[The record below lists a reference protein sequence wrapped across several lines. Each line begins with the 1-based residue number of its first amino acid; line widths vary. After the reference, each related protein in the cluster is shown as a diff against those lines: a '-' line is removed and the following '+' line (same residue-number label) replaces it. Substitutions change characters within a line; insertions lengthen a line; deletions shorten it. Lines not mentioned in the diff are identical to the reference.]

1 MKENFLL
8 LKKYC
13 EKEKFK
19 GWDPYDG
26 LNSRFFQSLS
36 IKNYDIARLIW
47 IQLFKRNPINL
58 RKLFLIDKEY
68 NAKGIS
74 LLLRGYCNLFK
85 INKNSFFGNS
95 EDLYKK
101 IVLLADI
108 LIKNESKGYSGSC
121 WGYNF
126 DWQARRLFFF
136 S

>member
-1 MKENFLL
+1 MKDNFLL

-26 LNSRFFQSLS
+26 LNSRFFQSLP

-58 RKLFLIDKEY
+58 RNLFLIDKAY

-74 LLLRGYCNLFK
+74 LLLSGYCNLFN
-85 INKNSFFGNS
+85 INSTCRGHNTGFITRYNMFEGLIFF
-95 EDLYKK
+95 
-101 IVLLADI
+101 
-108 LIKNESKGYSGSC
+108 
-121 WGYNF
+121 
-126 DWQARRLFFF
+126 
-136 S
+136 